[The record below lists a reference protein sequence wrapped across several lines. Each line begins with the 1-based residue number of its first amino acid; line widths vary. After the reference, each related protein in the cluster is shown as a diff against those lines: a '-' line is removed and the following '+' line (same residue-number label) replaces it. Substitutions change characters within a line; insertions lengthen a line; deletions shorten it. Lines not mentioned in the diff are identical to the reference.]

1 MKLSITLEEARNL
14 HQDYYNLVNYPSKN
28 VLTYMIN
35 LTTLPWGEKYEECSD
50 KFLPSDRQFPNTLAR
65 GSKDGVGDC
74 WHYRGYNGLS
84 NSSRW

>member
-1 MKLSITLEEARNL
+1 MHPLILQSQTHSIKIPV
-14 HQDYYNLVNYPSKN
+14 LVNYPSKN

-35 LTTLPWGEKYEECSD
+35 LTTLPWGEKYEGCSD

-74 WHYRGYNGLS
+74 
-84 NSSRW
+84 RWGRR